1 MFIHFFA
8 CTDEIRTT
16 KKNIKTRTKEFF
28 FILKTNQMKMYER
41 DEKIHDKNR
50 EEGFGEG
57 EVVYTRPI

>member
-1 MFIHFFA
+1 
-8 CTDEIRTT
+8 
-16 KKNIKTRTKEFF
+16 
-28 FILKTNQMKMYER
+28 MKMYER